1 MRVFGHFLLF
11 MGKMFANREEF
22 AIYVRRFFD
31 ECIKIGI
38 ESLFIVVVV
47 SFFIGAV
54 TAVQTAYNLVS
65 PLIPLYIIATIV
77 RDMSILE
84 LAPTF
89 TAIVFAGKVG
99 SNIAGEIGTMRI
111 TEQIDALEIMGVN
124 SASYLA
130 LPKIL
135 AGTFMYPLLVIL
147 AAAISIYGGFLAG
160 TLGGHLTEQDYIYGI
175 RADFVAFNVP
185 FAIIKSYVFGFL
197 ITAISSYKGY
207 YTHGGALEVGKA
219 STSAVTSSCI
229 AVLIADFLLAQLLV

>member
-1 MRVFGHFLLF
+1 MKALGHFLLF
-11 MGKMFANREEF
+11 MKKLVLNREGF
-22 AIYVRRFFD
+22 RVYYHRFFD
-31 ECIKIGI
+31 ECIKIGV
-38 ESLFIVVVV
+38 ESLFLVIVV

-65 PLIPLYIIATIV
+65 PLIPLYIISTIV

-130 LPKIL
+130 LPKVL
-135 AGTFMYPLLVIL
+135 AGIFTYPLLVIL
-147 AAAISIYGGFLAG
+147 AGGISIYGGFLAG
-160 TLGGHLTEQDYIYGI
+160 TLGGHLSETEYIYGI
-175 RADFVAFNVP
+175 RADFVPFNVA
-185 FAIIKSYVFGFL
+185 FALIKSYVFGFL

-207 YTHGGALEVGKA
+207 YVRGGALEVGKA
-219 STSAVTSSCI
+219 STQAVTTSCI
-229 AVLIADFLLAQLLV
+229 AVLIADFLLAQMLV

>member
-1 MRVFGHFLLF
+1 MRVLGNFLLF
-11 MGKMFANREEF
+11 MKKLVTNREAF
-22 AIYVRRFFD
+22 KIYWQRFFD
-31 ECIKIGI
+31 ECMKIGI
-38 ESLFIVVVV
+38 DSLFIVVIV

-65 PLIPLYIIATIV
+65 PLIPMYVISTIV

-111 TEQIDALEIMGVN
+111 TEQIDALEIMGIN

-130 LPKIL
+130 LPKIA
-135 AGTFMYPLLVIL
+135 AGIFMYPFLVIL
-147 AAAISIYGGFLAG
+147 AGAISIYGGFLAG
-160 TLGGHLTEQDYIYGI
+160 TLGGHLTEQEYIYGI
-175 RADFVAFNVP
+175 RADFIPFNVF
-185 FAIIKSYVFGFL
+185 FALIKSYVFGFL
-197 ITAISSYKGY
+197 ITAISSFKGY
-207 YTHGGALEVGKA
+207 YTNGGALEVGKA